1 MKVKD
6 YILTFD
12 NVMKENLIF
21 NFTHYCK
28 NIIYDEAQV
37 IGKEGTGSTD
47 KKKRYTDLH
56 DLNSRESAPD
66 IIYLAGE
73 QKNFTKIH
81 WNNLLKNMIMLS
93 ARRYQLDLNIPYTPI
108 SQIEDVNLL
117 RYREGGHFIL
127 HCDYATQF
135 KRCLSFIFFVNDD
148 YEGGELCFA
157 DPDFTNETII
167 KPKKNRVV
175 IFPSNF
181 MYPHKVNPVKKGVRY
196 SVVSW
201 LV

>member
-12 NVMKENLIF
+12 NVMKENLLF
-21 NFTHYCK
+21 NFNYYCK
-28 NIIYDEAQV
+28 NIKYDEAKIV
-37 IGKEGTGSTD
+37 GNKTIGSND
-47 KKKRYTDLH
+47 KKIRNTDIH
-56 DLNSRESAPD
+56 DLNTREAAPD
-66 IIYLAGE
+66 IIYLSGV
-73 QKNFTKIH
+73 QKSFTKIH
-81 WNNLLKNMIMLS
+81 WNNILKNMIMLS
-93 ARRYQLDLNIPYTPI
+93 AQRYQMDLKIPYSPI
-108 SQIEDVNLL
+108 SEVEDVTIL
-117 RYREGGHFIL
+117 RYLEGGHYIL
-127 HCDYATQF
+127 HTDYATKF

-157 DPDFTNETII
+157 DPDYTNETII

-181 MYPHKVNPVKKGVRY
+181 MYPHKVNSVTKGIRY